1 MLAKD
6 FAQKVVRVVTND
18 CYTDSQRNYYLKDN
32 LDPAWQQIVGQV
44 GVDGFVATVQK
55 VVKDTLF
62 RLQDEME
69 WVYEQMKQG
78 AQDA

>member
-1 MLAKD
+1 
-6 FAQKVVRVVTND
+6 VVTND

-32 LDPAWQQIVGQV
+32 IDPAWKSIVGDEMV
-44 GVDGFVATVQK
+44 ANYVATVQK
-55 VVKDTLF
+55 MVKDTIF

>member
-32 LDPAWQQIVGQV
+32 IDPAWKSIVGDEMV
-44 GVDGFVATVQK
+44 MNYIATVQK
-55 VVKDTLF
+55 MVKDTLF

>member
-1 MLAKD
+1 MLTKD
-6 FAQKVVRVVTND
+6 FAQKVVRAITNPS
-18 CYTDSQRNYYLKDN
+18 YTDGQIRYYLTDN
-32 LDPAWQQIVGQV
+32 IDPEWQMIVGRDA
-44 GVDGFVATVQK
+44 VDDYIATVQK
-55 VVKDTLF
+55 MVKDTLF

>member
-1 MLAKD
+1 MLTKD
-6 FAQKVVRVVTND
+6 FAQKVVRAMT
-18 CYTDSQRNYYLKDN
+18 CPSYTDGQIRYYLKDN
-32 LDPAWQQIVGQV
+32 IDPAWRDTVGDEA
-44 GVDGFVATVQK
+44 VDEYIAAARK
-55 VVKDTLF
+55 MVKDALF

>member
-1 MLAKD
+1 MLTKD
-6 FAQKVVRVVTND
+6 FAQKVVRVVAND

-32 LDPAWQQIVGQV
+32 IDPEWQSIVGDEMV
-44 GVDGFVATVQK
+44 MNYIATVQK
-55 VVKDTLF
+55 MVKDTLF